1 MIEPLEIIQ
10 PEKIPLPKVYYV
22 DKYDDLC
29 EPHFKINKIVPLK
42 RKGWKTFLNYVLY
55 FTIVIFY
62 IYGFSP
68 KFEKIMKYVE
78 CTLEEAELLGI
89 YCQDGQF
96 YFIELKKIVLPN
108 VNNPDVLTSQLNYSR
123 RCFLFTFKLFTYIF
137 NPSTNSFN
145 SVKYTIFHTREDIY
159 KCMSK
164 GLTSDEREYQHHIYG
179 ECDLNFKINSFIREL
194 FLNTCNFFFLFQ
206 VYSITLWSCTEY
218 YEYAGL
224 IAFFTLFDL
233 FEETITTLSN
243 LKSIRKMARYSIPI
257 RIYRKEKEENKIMMD
272 ESLNLVPGDVFEL
285 PDDGMALPCDCIL
298 LSGSVII
305 NEAMLTG
312 ESTPIIKSHLPN
324 TNLKFDEESDAK
336 YFLFAGTKIVQ
347 KRMENK
353 QPVIALCYSTGF
365 NSIKGNLIRS
375 ILYPVEGESKFEKE
389 SIKFIAFMGILCVVG
404 FLGVL
409 PFKIKKINEASP
421 EDKKDE
427 ILEVIKQGF
436 DLITTAIPPSLPC
449 CLGIG
454 IGIAQR
460 RIKKKNII
468 CLNRN
473 KITSAGKINIC
484 VFDKTGTLTE
494 DHLNIAGFLPVE
506 AHTNHNIE
514 KKNVNMKDFS
524 NNIFVFD
531 QFYDSVK
538 ELSEENFNYYKE
550 KIRDPTKKSKKKELM
565 QLFIECLA
573 CCQGITRVKG
583 KLIGDP
589 IDVEMFESTGWNL
602 IEETNDPI
610 NYDPRISAFVRPGP
624 EISLTEK
631 LTQNSNNL
639 NQSYED
645 INSKTLDHYELGII
659 RRFDFSSKLQRMS
672 TIAKNLTN
680 SNYMCYCKGSPE
692 KIKELCLSKTIPDN
706 FNEELNNYTS
716 QGYRVLAL
724 ASKIIQMDSSEAF
737 EVSRSFCEKDLV
749 FLGLL
754 IVQNKLKEATSGTL
768 KTLNEQANVK
778 VRMAT
783 GDNIMTAICVGR
795 KSNLIDPNCIV
806 YSCEIE
812 KEEDK
817 NENKDENF
825 ISTPEGE
832 RKSLNL
838 YDNSI
843 LIEKE
848 KEKENSKRKL
858 VWKTIE
864 SFKEDEE
871 GNILKGEET
880 VGRIDQNENE
890 LGRQT
895 INMNL
900 SCLLPQEVGED
911 DIGEDDDGNAIN
923 KPKKDENSKKVEE
936 EDDVDDDIEID
947 MSSLPFNKNNEN
959 EDFQIAITGK
969 TFEILYRMNLKYEK
983 IMKKNKEYVP
993 KGIDTLEEI
1002 LETSAIN
1009 DDASSERSKFVVF
1022 SRKDDEHE
1030 DDINKLLFYKQF
1042 HEAFRLVLRYC
1053 SIYARCSPDNKTQLV
1068 QSLQKESFTV
1078 LMCGDGA
1085 NDCGA
1090 LKVADVGISLSQ
1102 EEASIA
1108 APFTSKIPD
1117 ISCVIEVLREG
1128 KCALVTSFQIFKY
1141 ILLYSLIQFISV
1153 TLLILLDSYL
1163 SNWEYMVTDLFLIT
1177 PLAFLMPLTP
1187 AYDKI
1192 TYHRPVSS
1200 LFSFNIIFSM
1210 LLQTFCVAGFQIGG
1224 YFFMDY
1230 IFPSDDSTVFAENF
1244 CDTKNKIKVCGYNS
1258 KKRIFEKNLTDF
1270 NLTTSYYREC
1280 SSDLEKST
1288 KNCIDNSVTFYIS
1301 FAQYLILCVIFAKG
1315 KPFKKSFFHN
1325 IWFFMFSVIIFI
1337 YSIYIVIYIDR
1348 FTSETVFV
1356 IPFPDD
1362 SFFFGKSNKE
1372 RGALKYKYYMEF
1384 KYYVII
1390 IILLNALVS
1399 LFIEKVVVQ
1408 KVGKCW
1414 RKRRMKSLTKK
1425 VEDKD
1430 NEANL
1435 NMINTVKNYIKE
1447 KQIKKKNKA
1456 EKNAIKN

>member
-1 MIEPLEIIQ
+1 MLEPLAITNYDNNIST
-10 PEKIPLPKVYYV
+10 IYYV

-29 EPHFKINKIVPLK
+29 EQHFKIKKIVPLK
-42 RKGWKTFLNYVLY
+42 RESWKTFLNYVLSI
-55 FTIVIFY
+55 TIVIFY

-68 KFEKIMKYVE
+68 QFEKIMKYVE
-78 CTLEEAELLGI
+78 CTLEEADLLGI

-108 VNNPDVLTSQLNYSR
+108 VDNPDVLTSQLNYSR
-123 RCFLFTFKLFTYIF
+123 NCFLFTFKLFTYIF
-137 NPSTNSFN
+137 NPSTNYFN
-145 SVKYTIFHTREDIY
+145 AVKFSIFHTREDIY
-159 KCMSK
+159 KYMSK
-164 GLTSDEREYQHHIYG
+164 GLTNDERVYQHYIYG

-206 VYSITLWSCTEY
+206 VYSVTLWSCTEY
-218 YEYAGL
+218 YQYAGV
-224 IAFFTLFDL
+224 IAAFTLFDL
-233 FEETITTLSN
+233 FEETITNLSN
-243 LKSIRKMARYSIPI
+243 LKSIKKMARYSIPI
-257 RIYRKEKEENKIMMD
+257 KIYKKIGQ
-272 ESLNLVPGDVFEL
+272 ESEIMLDDSINLVPGDVFEL

-324 TNLKFDEESDAK
+324 TNLNFDEETDAK

-404 FLGVL
+404 FIGVL
-409 PFKIKKINEASP
+409 PFKISKLSN
-421 EDKKDE
+421 DDE
-427 ILEVIKQGF
+427 KRKEEIKEIIKQGF

-460 RIKKKNII
+460 RIKNKQII

-506 AHTNHNIE
+506 AHTNHNID
-514 KKNVNMKDFS
+514 KKKDNMKDFS

-531 QFYDSVK
+531 KFYDSVK
-538 ELSEENFNYYKE
+538 ELSEENFRYYKE
-550 KIRDPTKKSKKKELM
+550 KIRDPSKKSKKKELM

-602 IEETNDPI
+602 IEDTNDPI
-610 NYDPRISAFVRPGP
+610 NYDPRISAFVRPGT
-624 EISLTEK
+624 ELSLTEK
-631 LTQNSNNL
+631 LANNSNNL

-692 KIKELCLSKTIPDN
+692 KIKELCLSKTIPIN
-706 FNEELNNYTS
+706 FNEELNKYTS

-724 ASKIIQMDSSEAF
+724 ASKNIQMDSAEAY

-754 IVQNKLKEATSGTL
+754 IVQNKLKEATNGTL
-768 KTLNEQANVK
+768 KILNEKANVK

-783 GDNIMTAICVGR
+783 GDNIMTAICVAR

-812 KEEDK
+812 SE
-817 NENKDENF
+817 ENKDENKEENF
-825 ISTPEGE
+825 ISTSTNE

-838 YDNSI
+838 YDNNI

-848 KEKENSKRKL
+848 KEKENNKRKL

-864 SFKEDEE
+864 SFKEDDE
-871 GNILKGEET
+871 GNILKGEE
-880 VGRIDQNENE
+880 DLANNEVNDFN
-890 LGRQT
+890 RPT
-895 INMNL
+895 IMNL
-900 SCLLPQEVGED
+900 SCLAPQEVGED

-923 KPKKDENSKKVEE
+923 KSKKDENSKKEE
-936 EDDVDDDIEID
+936 EENDLDDDIEID
-947 MSSLPFNKNNEN
+947 MTSLPFNKNSEN

-969 TFEILYRMNLKYEK
+969 TFETLYRMNLKYEK
-983 IMKKNKEYVP
+983 LMSKNKEFVP
-993 KGIDTLEEI
+993 KGVDTIEEI
-1002 LETSAIN
+1002 YESSSIN
-1009 DDASSERSKFVVF
+1009 DDVASEKTKYVVIN
-1022 SRKDDEHE
+1022 RKDEEEHE
-1030 DDINKLLFYKQF
+1030 NDINKLFFYKQF
-1042 HEAFRLVLRYC
+1042 HEAFRLVLRFC
-1053 SIYARCSPDNKTQLV
+1053 SVYARCSPDNKTQLV

-1117 ISCVIEVLREG
+1117 ISCVIEVLKEG

-1163 SNWEYMVTDLFLIT
+1163 SNWEYMVIDLFLIT

-1224 YFFMDY
+1224 YFFMDS
-1230 IFPSDDSTVFAENF
+1230 IFPSEDTTAFAENF
-1244 CDTKNKIKVCGYNS
+1244 CNNTKKKACRYNS
-1258 KKRIFEKNLTDF
+1258 KDGTFKNGPALNLTVS
-1270 NLTTSYYREC
+1270 LYRKC
-1280 SSDLEKST
+1280 SSDLEKEAV
-1288 KNCIDNSVTFYIS
+1288 NCIDNSVTFYIS

-1325 IWFFMFSVIIFI
+1325 MYFFWFSVILFI
-1337 YSIYIVIYIDR
+1337 YSLYIIIYIDP
-1348 FTSETVFV
+1348 FTSEYIFV
-1356 IPFPDD
+1356 LPFPDD
-1362 SFFFGKSNKE
+1362 SIFFGKPNKTK
-1372 RGALKYKYYMEF
+1372 GAMKYKYNMEF
-1384 KYYVII
+1384 KYYIII
-1390 IILLNALVS
+1390 IILLNAVVS
-1399 LFIEKVVVQ
+1399 LFLEKVVVQ
-1408 KVGKCW
+1408 KAGKCW
-1414 RKRRMKSLTKK
+1414 RKSRMNSLEKK
-1425 VEDKD
+1425 IRDKD

-1447 KQIKKKNKA
+1447 KKIRKKEKVDKNIIK
-1456 EKNAIKN
+1456 E